1 MKRLCKI
8 GEHVILLGEI
18 WGCRLQVA
26 GNSELRFRQA
36 DFDRLNH
43 PAVNLQQNRTL
54 GLILR
59 INQPNY
65 FFQSQ
70 RINFI
75 KLSDKFLLRDILL
88 CSPDSFYKPPQ
99 VSRKQ

>member
-43 PAVNLQQNRTL
+43 PAVNLQ
-54 GLILR
+54 
-59 INQPNY
+59 P
-65 FFQSQ
+65 F
-70 RINFI
+70 
-75 KLSDKFLLRDILL
+75 
-88 CSPDSFYKPPQ
+88 
-99 VSRKQ
+99 